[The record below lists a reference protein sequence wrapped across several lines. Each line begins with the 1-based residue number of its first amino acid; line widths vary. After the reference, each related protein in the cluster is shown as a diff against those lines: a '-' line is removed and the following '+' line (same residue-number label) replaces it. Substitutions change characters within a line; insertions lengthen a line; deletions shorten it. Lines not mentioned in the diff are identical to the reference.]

1 MGITVGAYTGLI
13 TSEHNLRP
21 NFVAFVSAI
30 CQPSVDQQN
39 QLLAFPTI
47 FDIDNAVGDQLD
59 KLGEWIGVSR
69 NLMQEVMGISVL
81 PDAQYVILLK
91 LFISQN
97 QWGGT
102 VPEIYNIWNT
112 VFAAEGYKILVGD
125 DQDMT
130 MFIVLLNPPTD
141 LLTLAVITEGY
152 FLMVPA
158 GVLLLG
164 FYEPS
169 LPFPGTPVF
178 GWGAENA
185 TVAGWGVGAWVEPV
199 VV

>member
-1 MGITVGAYTGLI
+1 
-13 TSEHNLRP
+13 
-21 NFVAFVSAI
+21 
-30 CQPSVDQQN
+30 
-39 QLLAFPTI
+39 
-47 FDIDNAVGDQLD
+47 
-59 KLGEWIGVSR
+59 
-69 NLMQEVMGISVL
+69 
-81 PDAQYVILLK
+81 
-91 LFISQN
+91 
-97 QWGGT
+97 
-102 VPEIYNIWNT
+102 
-112 VFAAEGYKILVGD
+112 
-125 DQDMT
+125 